1 MIDHKNTSIIRRHRV
16 SVVIFLIATT
26 LVIGWLALKGD
37 SSMENS
43 PRNRAMAGVTV
54 TAIQVGRREISV
66 AIPVNGVLVPRE
78 EMPLGIEL
86 QAARVAQV
94 LVEEGDIVSA
104 GQILVRLNTDLLQT
118 QLRQYQAA
126 AKKAEAVIQQQQAI
140 IRETNAQ
147 FDDAKKNFER
157 ANTLRGAGALS
168 IEMMDQRRT
177 YYLAAEARLAATQ
190 QAWLAAQADLELVEA
205 QRQEIAT
212 RLEQSTLRAPYAG
225 LITER
230 KARVGATVTAGGDPL
245 FRLAKEGEIEF
256 EAEVMESDFTRI
268 PIGAAV
274 DIQISGE
281 HIQRQGVVRLLAA
294 RIGRDDRLARVRI
307 SIRGDT
313 SVLRPGRFS
322 RGMVFVPKINSIAV
336 PDAAILFEGRDTAV
350 FVVEQNL
357 AQRRPVKL
365 GLRHANLVEVV
376 SGIEEGEIIVTGAM
390 AFLRDGEPVHALV
403 KHMEKPGGE

>member
-1 MIDHKNTSIIRRHRV
+1 MTDHKNTSIIRRHRV
-16 SVVIFLIATT
+16 SVIIFLIAAT
-26 LVIGWLALKGD
+26 LVIGWLAFKRD
-37 SSMENS
+37 SAMENS
-43 PRNRAMAGVTV
+43 PRNPTKAGVTV
-54 TAIQVGRREISV
+54 TAIPVERREIPV
-66 AIPVNGVLVPRE
+66 AIPVNGVLVSRE

-86 QAARVAQV
+86 QAARIAQV

-118 QLRQYQAA
+118 QLHQNQAA
-126 AKKAEAVIQQQQAI
+126 TKKADAVIQQQQAI
-140 IRETNAQ
+140 LRETKAQ

-190 QAWLAAQADLELVEA
+190 QALLVAQADLELVEA
-205 QRQEIAT
+205 QRQEIVT
-212 RLEQSTLRAPYAG
+212 RLAQSTLRAPHAG

-245 FRLAKEGEIEF
+245 FRLAKAGEIEF

-274 DIQISGE
+274 EIQISGE
-281 HIQRQGVVRLLAA
+281 HILRQGAVRLLAA
-294 RIGRDDRLARVRI
+294 RIGRDDRLARARI
-307 SIRGDT
+307 SIRGDA
-313 SVLRPGRFS
+313 SALRPGRFS
-322 RGMVFVPKINSIAV
+322 RGMVFVPKRDSIVV
-336 PDAAILFEGRDTAV
+336 PDAAILFEGRDAVV
-350 FVVEQNL
+350 FVVEKDI
-357 AQRRPVKL
+357 ARRRPVKL

-376 SGIEEGEIIVTGAM
+376 SGIEEGETIVTGAM

-403 KHMEKPGGE
+403 KNTQKSGG

>member
-1 MIDHKNTSIIRRHRV
+1 MTEHKNISIIRRHRV
-16 SVVIFLIATT
+16 SVVIFFMAAT
-26 LVIGWLALKGD
+26 LVIGWLAFERD

-54 TAIQVGRREISV
+54 TAIQVGRREIPV
-66 AIPVNGVLVPRE
+66 AIPVNGVLVSRE

-86 QAARVAQV
+86 QTARIAQV
-94 LVEEGDIVSA
+94 LVEEGDIVRA

-118 QLRQYQAA
+118 QLHQNQAA
-126 AKKAEAVIQQQQAI
+126 AKKADAVIQQQQAI
-140 IRETNAQ
+140 LRETKAQ

-190 QAWLAAQADLELVEA
+190 QALLAAQADLELVEA
-205 QRQEIAT
+205 QRQEIVT
-212 RLEQSTLRAPYAG
+212 RLAQSTLRAPHAG

-245 FRLAKEGEIEF
+245 FRLAKAGEIEF

-274 DIQISGE
+274 EIQISGE
-281 HIQRQGVVRLLAA
+281 HILRQGTVRLLAA

-322 RGMVFVPKINSIAV
+322 RGMVQLPKIKAIAV
-336 PDAAILFEGRDTAV
+336 PDAAILFEGRDAVV
-350 FVVEQNL
+350 FVVEKDM
-357 AQRRPVKL
+357 ARRRSVEL

-403 KHMEKPGGE
+403 KNTQKSGG

>member
-1 MIDHKNTSIIRRHRV
+1 MTDYKNTSIIRRHRV
-16 SVVIFLIATT
+16 SVVIFFMAAT
-26 LVIGWLALKGD
+26 LVIGWLAFKRD

-43 PRNRAMAGVTV
+43 PRNPTKAGVTV
-54 TAIQVGRREISV
+54 TAIQVERREIPV
-66 AIPVNGVLVPRE
+66 AIPVNGVLVSRE

-86 QAARVAQV
+86 QTARIAQV
-94 LVEEGDIVSA
+94 LVEEGDMVSA
-104 GQILVRLNTDLLQT
+104 GQMLVRLNTDLLQT
-118 QLRQYQAA
+118 QLHQNQAA
-126 AKKAEAVIQQQQAI
+126 AKKADAVIQQQQAI
-140 IRETNAQ
+140 LRETKAQ

-190 QAWLAAQADLELVEA
+190 QALLAAQADLEVVEA
-205 QRQEIAT
+205 QRQEIVT
-212 RLEQSTLRAPYAG
+212 RLAQSTLRAPHAG

-245 FRLAKEGEIEF
+245 FRLAKAGEIEF

-274 DIQISGE
+274 EIQISGE
-281 HIQRQGVVRLLAA
+281 HILRQGTVRLLAA

-307 SIRGDT
+307 SIRGDA
-313 SVLRPGRFS
+313 SALRPGRFS
-322 RGMVFVPKINSIAV
+322 RGMVFVPKRDSIAV
-336 PDAAILFEGRDTAV
+336 PDAAILFEGRDAVV
-350 FVVEQNL
+350 FVVEKDM
-357 AQRRPVKL
+357 ARRRPVEL
-365 GLRHANLVEVV
+365 GLRHTNLVEVV
-376 SGIEEGEIIVTGAM
+376 SGIEEGETIVTGAM

-403 KHMEKPGGE
+403 KDTQKSGG